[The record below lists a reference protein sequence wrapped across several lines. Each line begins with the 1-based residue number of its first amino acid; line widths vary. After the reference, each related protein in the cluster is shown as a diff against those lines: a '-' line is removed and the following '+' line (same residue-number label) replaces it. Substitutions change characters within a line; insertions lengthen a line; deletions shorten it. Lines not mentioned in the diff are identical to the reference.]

1 MKVALIETKP
11 SRTNYQDRFDRAFEF
26 ERFALCSDS
35 NKKKV
40 LKADV
45 DIDINTDEYDWVI
58 LVGSEA
64 LKMYTKATSVTE
76 YSGRVIDDK
85 FLPVINPA
93 MLSFKPEAQP
103 MWDES
108 KNNIIKFISGD
119 LKIVKVTEE
128 NAIGID
134 NVQEL

>member
-1 MKVALIETKP
+1 
-11 SRTNYQDRFDRAFEF
+11 
-26 ERFALCSDS
+26 
-35 NKKKV
+35 
-40 LKADV
+40 
-45 DIDINTDEYDWVI
+45 
-58 LVGSEA
+58 
-64 LKMYTKATSVTE
+64 MYTKATSVTE

-119 LKIVKVTEE
+119 LKVVKVTEE

-134 NVQEL
+134 NVQELYRFLDNALTHDNQFIALDSETTGLYPRDGYMIGFSISYEKDKGAYILTDIIDQQAENTRKFYKGT

>member
-1 MKVALIETKP
+1 MKIALIETKP
-11 SRTNYQDRFDRAFEF
+11 SRTNFKDRFENAFEF
-26 ERFALCSDS
+26 DRFALCSDS
-35 NKKKV
+35 SKKKV

-45 DIDINTDEYDWVI
+45 DIEVNIDEYDWVI

-64 LKMYTKATSVTE
+64 LKNYTKATSVTE

-103 MWDES
+103 LWDES
-108 KNNIIKFISGD
+108 KNNIIKFIKGE
-119 LKIVKVTEE
+119 LKVVKVTED
-128 NAIGID
+128 NAKGI
-134 NVQEL
+134 E